1 MSFRHNTPV
10 RGLALLAVVGLLG
23 AVSPGSAR
31 AQYAEEALLRQDA
44 PVSDLPVPL
53 PEGSLL
59 GVLVAR
65 QAAGA
70 APERFSVRRV
80 PVRIGRGP
88 GVDLALAQ
96 ASISEAHAELTL
108 RDGVWLLRDL
118 QSTNGSWVDG
128 EPVHGQLPVAP
139 GSTIRLG
146 QLELVLVPHDRADV
160 SPVADVP
167 AEPPPSRVA
176 PPPPSLELPETSS
189 GPSLAI
195 WAVLGAAAVLLV
207 AFLICEA
214 ADAIQLRGP
223 HRCRR
228 GPLRQ

>member
-1 MSFRHNTPV
+1 MSALGTRVGISLAPAGRRRVAFPSPV
-10 RGLALLAVVGLLG
+10 PR
-23 AVSPGSAR
+23 P
-31 AQYAEEALLRQDA
+31 QYAEEALLRQDA

-207 AFLICEA
+207 AFLI
-214 ADAIQLRGP
+214 LRG
-223 HRCRR
+223 
-228 GPLRQ
+228 G